1 MRLLLSFL
9 LILIATTCHAH
20 GDKWAVLVSGSRGFE
35 NYRHQA
41 DVCHSYHVLRDR
53 GFNPNH
59 IILFTYND
67 VPYAQD
73 NPYKGQLFNR
83 PGLDSIDYNEGC
95 VKDYTGDEVTPQN
108 FINVLTGNSTAMK
121 DIGSGR
127 VLRSNRHDKV
137 FIYFSD
143 HGGPGLIAFPFAEL
157 YANQLIETF
166 QIMHERDMYKKLVFY
181 LEACESGSMFEGL
194 LDPSLNI
201 LAVTASNSTQSSYAT
216 YCPPNDIVNGVHI
229 GTCLGDEFS
238 VNWMEDSDRMI
249 PYETLEEQITTVAEL
264 TINSE
269 VSAFG
274 DFGFVDKYISAFIGH
289 PVHDGWHGFFPKRHF
304 DVLNVRN
311 ARIDYLYQKYIREP
325 SFANAEKLEN
335 EIDRRELITDIFIEF
350 DEKVDH
356 KRNKTMCEED
366 RLKPRNFKCLEAGV
380 NAYKKYCSLFDI
392 FSYQFVQD
400 IVNACE
406 TGVEICDIEN
416 AFRDICRGH
425 EIKEGLID
433 LDNTKI
439 HSPDF
444 IIPEEAPLHSPDFN
458 ITEEAPFHS
467 PDFNI
472 TPDSILPVEIP
483 LYSKELNPEEAPLI
497 ISDLINPEE
506 APFHSPD
513 FNVDEG
519 LLTSTDSNNGEFLSN
534 SPDFNTQNDQSNLQA
549 LIAMERS
556 NLRGSRN
563 MRVKSSA

>member
-1 MRLLLSFL
+1 MRPLLSFL
-9 LILIATTCHAH
+9 LILLATTCHAH

-53 GFNPNH
+53 GFNPNR
-59 IILFTYND
+59 IILFTYDD
-67 VPYAQD
+67 VPYAED

-127 VLRSNRHDKV
+127 VLRSNQHDKV

-143 HGGPGLIAFPFAEL
+143 HGGPGLIAFPFEEL

-166 QIMHERDMYKKLVFY
+166 QIMHESDMYKKLVFY

-201 LAVTASNSTQSSYAT
+201 LAVTASNSTQSSYAA

-249 PYETLEEQITTVAEL
+249 PYETLEEQINTVAEL

-269 VSAFG
+269 VSTFG
-274 DFGFVDKYISAFIGH
+274 DFGFVDKYLGSFIGH
-289 PVHDGWHGFFPKRHF
+289 PVHDGWHGFFPERHF

-311 ARIDYLYQKYIREP
+311 GRIDYLYRKYIGE
-325 SFANAEKLEN
+325 SSWTNAEKLQN
-335 EIDRRELITDIFIEF
+335 EIDRREVITDIFIEF
-350 DEKVDH
+350 EEMVDQ
-356 KRNKTMCEED
+356 KRNITLCED
-366 RLKPRNFKCLEAGV
+366 KLKPRNFACLEAGV
-380 NAYKKYCSLFDI
+380 NAYKNYCGLLDI
-392 FSYQFVQD
+392 YSYQFVQE

-416 AFRDICRGH
+416 AFKDICRRE

-433 LDNTKI
+433 NTGEDVL

-444 IIPEEAPLHSPDFN
+444 IIP
-458 ITEEAPFHS
+458 EEAPFHS

-472 TPDSILPVEIP
+472 TQDSILPIEIP
-483 LYSKELNPEEAPLI
+483 FHSKDFNPEEAPLVTP
-497 ISDLINPEE
+497 DLNNPEE
-506 APFHSPD
+506 ASFHSPD
-513 FNVDEG
+513 LSLDEG
-519 LLTSTDSNNGEFLSN
+519 LLDSTDSNNGEFLPN
-534 SPDFNTQNDQSNLQA
+534 SPDYTTQDDQSNLQA
-549 LIAMERS
+549 LIVIERS

-563 MRVKSSA
+563 MRFRSSS